1 VTEHP
6 ALHVRI
12 DRDLCLNLEIEQCR
26 HAYSSA
32 LPRRLDGIGE
42 VGQ

>member
-6 ALHVRI
+6 ALHVRV
-12 DRDLCLNLEIEQCR
+12 DQDLCLNLEIEQCR